1 MSNNLRR
8 RSVPVMILH
17 SLIVAEL
24 LGSLIGCKPHHQA
37 PGLTDSAE
45 INAVLEGAVTI

>member
-8 RSVPVMILH
+8 RSVSVMILYTMT
-17 SLIVAEL
+17 VAGL

-37 PGLTDSAE
+37 PGLNDSAE
-45 INAVLEGAVTI
+45 INIVLEGAITF